1 MLCMNDRR
9 TLFLLIFT
17 AAFAMLMKIGYTFLG
32 VHELNFLLRP
42 VASVVG
48 LITGSPV
55 VHLPGKGYLLPQA
68 GILIDRSCSGM
79 HFWIVCFVVLMMP
92 ALKHRLSAGRS
103 LLFLFGT
110 LAGSYVLTI
119 FANSARIRFAVFS
132 QQAGDLM
139 LGVRPH
145 HRIHEASGVLVYLF
159 FLILFY
165 LAVDYLLNKY
175 ATHENTSSS
184 GLDLPGK

>member
-1 MLCMNDRR
+1 MQCMNDQRN
-9 TLFLLIFT
+9 LFLLFIV
-17 AAFAMLMKIGYTFLG
+17 ACFAILMKIGYTFWG
-32 VHELNFLLRP
+32 IHELNFLLRP
-42 VASVVG
+42 VANVVG
-48 LITGSPV
+48 LTTGSSV
-55 VHLPGKGYLLPQA
+55 VHLPDKGYLLPQA

-79 HFWIVCFVVLMMP
+79 HFWIICFVVLMMP
-92 ALKHRLSAGRS
+92 VLKHRFSTGKRFI
-103 LLFLFGT
+103 FLFGT
-110 LAGSYVLTI
+110 LAVSYVLTI

-132 QQAGDLM
+132 QQAGDLL

-175 ATHENTSSS
+175 STHENTTAP
-184 GLDLPGK
+184 GMDLPGK